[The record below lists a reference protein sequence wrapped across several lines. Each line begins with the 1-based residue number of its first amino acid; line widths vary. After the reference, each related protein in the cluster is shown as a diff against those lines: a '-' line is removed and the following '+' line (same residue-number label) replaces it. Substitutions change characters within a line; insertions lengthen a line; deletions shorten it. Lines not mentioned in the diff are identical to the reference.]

1 LIGRI
6 IRSAETREYQDLGI
20 IMNRYACLALLVATS
35 MPTLADASS
44 ELATF
49 DWVPISEN
57 PSSARTTTASGT
69 LQLTLSSFS
78 LTGTS
83 QPPNFGPYYASG
95 TASTANITGFTY
107 TAADGLTV
115 ALSNVTSESLGSTTT
130 WQTSGD
136 FKPTSATTAGYYLI
150 SGFTLSGKTA
160 QGSSF
165 MIANNTGV
173 AGATYANGV
182 GNGDNSF
189 NATSSI
195 PAITDGG
202 YWELASVTP
211 VPLNPALPLFLSSIA
226 GLGVFARRRTI
237 AAT

>member
-1 LIGRI
+1 MLMKVG
-6 IRSAETREYQDLGI
+6 
-20 IMNRYACLALLVATS
+20 CLALLVAMS
-35 MPTLADASS
+35 LPTLADASS
-44 ELATF
+44 VLATF

-57 PSSARTTTASGT
+57 PSSAKTTTASGT
-69 LQLTLSSFS
+69 LELTLSSFA
-78 LTGTS
+78 LTGTT

-95 TASTANITGFTY
+95 TATTANITGLNY

-115 ALSNVTSESLGSTTT
+115 GLSNVTSESLGSTTL

-136 FKPTSATTAGYYLI
+136 VKPASAPTAGYYLI

-160 QGSSF
+160 QGSPF
-165 MIANNTGV
+165 MIANGV
-173 AGATYANGV
+173 GTAGATYANGV

-189 NATSSI
+189 NATASI

-211 VPLNPALPLFLSSIA
+211 VPLNAALPLLLSSLA
-226 GLGVFARRRTI
+226 GLGVFARRRAS

>member
-1 LIGRI
+1 
-6 IRSAETREYQDLGI
+6 
-20 IMNRYACLALLVATS
+20 MNRYVCSALLLATS
-35 MPTLADASS
+35 IPTLANASS
-44 ELATF
+44 VLATF

-57 PSSARTTTASGT
+57 PSSAQTTTASGT
-69 LQLTLSSFS
+69 LQLTLSSFA
-78 LTGTS
+78 LTGPT

-95 TASTANITGFTY
+95 TAATANITGFSY
-107 TAADGLTV
+107 TAADGLSV
-115 ALSNVTSESLGSTTT
+115 GLSNLTSESLGSTVT

-136 FKPTSATTAGYYLI
+136 VKPASAPTAGYYLI

-165 MIANNTGV
+165 MIANAVGT

-182 GNGDNSF
+182 GNGDNTF
-189 NATSSI
+189 NATASI

-211 VPLNPALPLFLSSIA
+211 VPLNGALPLLLSSIA

>member
-1 LIGRI
+1 
-6 IRSAETREYQDLGI
+6 
-20 IMNRYACLALLVATS
+20 MNRYGYFALLVATS
-35 MPTLADASS
+35 LPTLADASS
-44 ELATF
+44 VLATF

-57 PSSARTTTASGT
+57 PSSAGTTTASGT
-69 LQLTLSSFS
+69 LELTLSSFA
-78 LTGTS
+78 LTGPT

-95 TASTANITGFTY
+95 SASTANITALTY
-107 TAADGLTV
+107 TAADGLAV
-115 ALSNVTSESLGSTTT
+115 SLSNVTSESLGSTTL

-136 FKPTSATTAGYYLI
+136 VKPAAAPTAGYYLI
-150 SGFTLSGKTA
+150 SGFSLSGKTP

-165 MIANNTGV
+165 MIANGAGT

-202 YWELASVTP
+202 YWELASLTP
-211 VPLNPALPLFLSSIA
+211 VPLNATLPLLLSSIA
-226 GLGVFARRRTI
+226 GLGVFARRRTN